1 MSRNQIRR
9 TNHVGGTPLIRFMVG
24 AGIATSLVV
33 VFALLH
39 VTNIHEA
46 GELKKLE
53 VARGHLDD
61 LVKSARLQAERL
73 SSPRNLSERA
83 AQMNLGLISVSQL
96 EIVEGPTRRSQLPCR
111 KQRTGPHNSSGD
123 FPWIPILSPL
133 TQQAT
138 QFRLRKIVH

>member
-9 TNHVGGTPLIRFMVG
+9 TNHVGGTPLIGFMVG
-24 AGIATSLVV
+24 AGLATSLVV
-33 VFALLH
+33 VFVLLH

-83 AQMNLGLISVSQL
+83 AQMNLGLISVSLL
-96 EIVEGPTRRSQLPCR
+96 EIVEGPARRNWQGTDLA
-111 KQRTGPHNSSGD
+111 KEGP
-123 FPWIPILSPL
+123 
-133 TQQAT
+133 
-138 QFRLRKIVH
+138 R

>member
-24 AGIATSLVV
+24 AGLATSLVV
-33 VFALLH
+33 VFVLLH

-73 SSPRNLSERA
+73 SSPRNLSDRA

-96 EIVEGPTRRSQLPCR
+96 EIVEGPARRNWQGTDLAKEGTR
-111 KQRTGPHNSSGD
+111 
-123 FPWIPILSPL
+123 
-133 TQQAT
+133 
-138 QFRLRKIVH
+138 

>member
-24 AGIATSLVV
+24 AGLATSLVV
-33 VFALLH
+33 VFVLLH

-96 EIVEGPTRRSQLPCR
+96 EIVEGPARRNWQGPDLAQEGTR
-111 KQRTGPHNSSGD
+111 
-123 FPWIPILSPL
+123 
-133 TQQAT
+133 
-138 QFRLRKIVH
+138 